1 MKITLVINL
10 PSITSPVK
18 AKEYAAQLAEYL
30 VASPVN
36 EECEIQSILSSVAER
51 ERGRA

>member
-10 PSITSPVK
+10 PSITSHAK

-36 EECEIQSILSSVAER
+36 EECQIQSVLSNVTT
-51 ERGRA
+51 ERGNT

>member
-30 VASPVN
+30 IASPVN
-36 EECEIQSILSSVAER
+36 EDCQIQSVLSCVTN
-51 ERGRA
+51 ERGNA